1 MKYIVHLIVP
11 LVTALPASGGLKA
24 TLEQALRNIGVAG
37 TSNLTIAHSFEL
49 DTERELTS
57 NEEDIVRAAIEGSI
71 QNSQAVID
79 SFDSFETTV
88 VQDDPS
94 NLPPAELKP
103 EPSASSGDLPESVSD
118 TQPDALTAPAPEP
131 TPVHEPEQPA
141 SANPFPNNVD
151 EPAPLGGDQ
160 PNHGNN

>member
-11 LVTALPASGGLKA
+11 LVATLPASGALKS
-24 TLEQALRNIGVAG
+24 TLEQTFRNIGVAG
-37 TSNLTIAHSFEL
+37 NSNLTIAHSFEL

-71 QNSQAVID
+71 QNSQAVIE
-79 SFDSFETTV
+79 SFETAV

-94 NLPPAELKP
+94 NLPPTELKP

-118 TQPDALTAPAPEP
+118 TQPDALTAPESEA
-131 TPVHEPEQPA
+131 PA

-151 EPAPLGGDQ
+151 ETPADGGQ
-160 PNHGNN
+160 PNHSNN